1 MVVSMVVGEGAG
13 IGLCVFRI
21 SYLIRV
27 LGFVLVLFKF
37 SRCVFYRVT
46 SLCLC
51 TFCIRIRLV
60 FSGGVFNEV

>member
-37 SRCVFYRVT
+37 SRCVCVFCRVT
-46 SLCLC
+46 SLCP
-51 TFCIRIRLV
+51 FCARLV
-60 FSGGVFNEV
+60 FRGGVNF

>member
-1 MVVSMVVGEGAG
+1 MVVSMVAGEGAG

-27 LGFVLVLFKF
+27 LGFVLFKF

-46 SLCLC
+46 SLCPFC
-51 TFCIRIRLV
+51 TRLV
-60 FSGGVFNEV
+60 FSGGVNF